1 VSPIRAA
8 VIGAGAIG
16 ARLDTTTDAAL
27 PITHAGGYRAAGFSL
42 VGLVDTDVE
51 ARAAARCWDAP
62 VYSNIEEM
70 MASAK
75 PDVVSV
81 ATTTSVRAALLLE
94 VLKTAPRAV
103 ITEKPLAETTEQSR
117 RIVEAFRDAGVPL
130 LVNYSRRY
138 TPLWQRLSGGVAM
151 SAVIRYGKGLL
162 HNGTHAIDL
171 CRMLFGE
178 CLDAVALARKS
189 DHAASDPS
197 VSAFLKFERCPEVFL
212 QALDERAFTLFEVDI
227 VASDWRLIVDNDGR
241 RARRFDLQSGVGIPP
256 GRRLI
261 ETGFEDTGAGSA
273 MINLMRNA
281 RDVLDGGVPLC
292 TGDDAIAA
300 QLIAGRLS

>member
-1 VSPIRAA
+1 VSAIRAA

-16 ARLDTTTDAAL
+16 ARLDAATDAAS
-27 PITHAGGYRAAGFSL
+27 PMTHAGGYRAAGFAIA
-42 VGLVDTDVE
+42 GLVDTDAD
-51 ARAAARCWDAP
+51 ARAMAGRWNAP

-81 ATTTSVRAALLLE
+81 ATPAAGRAALLLE
-94 VLKTAPRAV
+94 VLKAGPRAV
-103 ITEKPLAETTEQSR
+103 VSEKPLTETVDQSR
-117 RIVEAFRDAGVPL
+117 QIVEAFRDADVPL

-138 TPLWQRLSGGVAM
+138 TPLWQAVSDRVAM

-178 CLDAVALARKS
+178 CLDAVPLSRKN
-189 DHAASDPS
+189 DHASSDPS

-212 QALDERAFTLFEVDI
+212 QALDEREFTLFEVDI
-227 VASDWRLIVDNDGR
+227 VGSNWRLIVDSDGR
-241 RARRFDLQSGVGIPP
+241 RARHFDLHHRVGIPP

-261 ETGFEDTGAGSA
+261 EVRSADTGAASA

-292 TGDDAIAA
+292 TGEDAIAA
-300 QLIAGRLS
+300 QLIAGRLA

>member
-1 VSPIRAA
+1 VPPIRAA

-16 ARLDTTTDAAL
+16 AKLDAVTDAAL
-27 PITHAGGYRAAGFSL
+27 PLTHAGGYRAAGFSL

-51 ARAAARCWDAP
+51 ARAAARRWDAA

-81 ATTTSVRAALLLE
+81 ATSASARAALLLE
-94 VLKTAPRAV
+94 VLKAGPRAV
-103 ITEKPLAETTEQSR
+103 IAEKPLAETVDQSR
-117 RIVEAFRDAGVPL
+117 RIVEAFRGAGVPL

-138 TPLWQRLSGGVAM
+138 TPLWQAVSGRTAM
-151 SAVIRYGKGLL
+151 STVIRYGKGLL

-178 CLDAVALARKS
+178 CLDAVPLARKN

-197 VSAFLKFERCPEVFL
+197 VSGFLKFERCPEVFL

-227 VASDWRLIVDNDGR
+227 VAPDWRLIVDNDGR
-241 RARRFDLQSGVGIPP
+241 RARHFNLQSGVGIPP

-261 ETGFEDTGAGSA
+261 ETGFEDTGAGFA
-273 MINLMRNA
+273 MINLIHNA

-300 QLIAGRLS
+300 QLIAGRLA